1 MKKIIYS
8 LVIMIA
14 VGSLFTSCIENVEP
28 VGIQELRLA
37 KADYL
42 NALAELRAADAE
54 LQLANAA
61 YRLAET
67 RWMNAKADQEEINTK
82 IKELYFQRD
91 QAYTQYYIDSINLEI
106 KNMEERQAAD
116 LARAK
121 QERAEAEEALRVAL
135 AKIEA
140 AAMRLTTDE
149 AKLIT
154 DVIDAY
160 KLKLE
165 AYNTAAENVTIAK
178 TALWNVNYSYVD
190 SVDWLAI
197 YTNAQARAISRYNWW
212 VSYYQQ
218 FIDAKL
224 NDKAAWDAELQQLQD
239 SMDAANY
246 SRNEITKDSVYYM
259 INVFCEA
266 NKAYKAKVDAYVAAN
281 ITSPGTKPTRGYAV
295 LQNAKYA
302 YTANVAV
309 VSRFNAYV
317 DNMLFNGSVKYASQ
331 EGKLWNRNKGAVNAD
346 SILLKTKVAAEKDT

>member
-1 MKKIIYS
+1 
-8 LVIMIA
+8 MIA

-82 IKELYFQRD
+82 INELYYQRD

-140 AAMRLTTDE
+140 ALMTLTGDE
-149 AKLIT
+149 YTLIQTVISNYKTKLT
-154 DVIDAY
+154 
-160 KLKLE
+160 
-165 AYNTAAENVTIAK
+165 AYNTATENVTKAK
-178 TALWNVNYSYVD
+178 TALWNANYENVD
-190 SVDWLAI
+190 SVDWLAV
-197 YTNAQARAISRYNWW
+197 YTDDLDY
-212 VSYYQQ
+212 
-218 FIDAKL
+218 
-224 NDKAAWDAELQQLQD
+224 
-239 SMDAANY
+239 ANY
-246 SRNEITKDSVYYM
+246 
-259 INVFCEA
+259 
-266 NKAYKAKVDAYVAAN
+266 
-281 ITSPGTKPTRGYAV
+281 
-295 LQNAKYA
+295 
-302 YTANVAV
+302 
-309 VSRFNAYV
+309 
-317 DNMLFNGSVKYASQ
+317 MLSY
-331 EGKLWNRNKGAVNAD
+331 
-346 SILLKTKVAAEKDT
+346 